1 MKKSSN
7 KKVKILV
14 CFLVIAIIFFIVFLS
29 FRKYYKIS
37 DRVDKMKSKSDY
49 PVIGWIR
56 VQGTNID
63 YPVLYANETGI
74 DIYNINSDYS
84 FAWRN
89 INTDTLNERTIVLG
103 HNIRNVSSKPLKN
116 EEKFNNFE
124 NIPSFL
130 YYNFVKENKYI
141 QYTVGKENYLF
152 KIYSVYMTDSNDF
165 NYSEYLEKTNKS
177 NYIKDSKNKSY
188 FDFDVDV
195 NDTDKLISLVTCTRF
210 YGSTSTSIVVDG
222 RLVREDE
229 SIKNYSV
236 KENKNYKE
244 IKKIMEGDE
253 ENEKA

>member
-14 CFLVIAIIFFIVFLS
+14 CLCIIATIFFIVFLS
-29 FRKYYKIS
+29 FHKYYKIS

-74 DIYNINSDYS
+74 DIYNVNSDYS

-89 INTDTLNERTIVLG
+89 VNTDTLNERTIVLG

-116 EEKFNNFE
+116 EKKFNNFE

-130 YYNFVKENKYI
+130 YYDFVKENKYI

>member
-14 CFLVIAIIFFIVFLS
+14 CLCIIAIIFFIVFLS

-130 YYNFVKENKYI
+130 YYDFVKENKYI

-165 NYSEYLEKTNKS
+165 NYSEYLEKTNKN
-177 NYIKDSKNKSY
+177 NYIKDSKKKSY

-210 YGSTSTSIVVDG
+210 YGATSTSIVVDG
-222 RLVREDE
+222 RLVRKDE
-229 SIKNYSV
+229 NIKNYSV